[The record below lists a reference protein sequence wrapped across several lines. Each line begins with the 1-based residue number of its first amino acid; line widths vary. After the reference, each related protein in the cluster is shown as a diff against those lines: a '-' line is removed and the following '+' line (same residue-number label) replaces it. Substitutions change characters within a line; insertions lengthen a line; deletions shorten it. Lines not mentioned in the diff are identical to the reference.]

1 MEDRLKKAY
10 LIGVDLGTSG
20 TKAALYRTDG
30 TLVAEAGVE
39 VPIYYPRP
47 GVVAGFGPRSHEG
60 SRRTRSAKSTK
71 PERASFVS
79 FALRA
84 LRPTSLLR
92 DPNT

>member
-1 MEDRLKKAY
+1 MEAWLKKSY

-47 GVVAGFGPRSHEG
+47 GVVEQENDDFYATAAQTVKRCIRDSG
-60 SRRTRSAKSTK
+60 
-71 PERASFVS
+71 VD
-79 FALRA
+79 
-84 LRPTSLLR
+84 TSGGRGDRVRLADGRHRLGR
-92 DPNT
+92 

>member
-1 MEDRLKKAY
+1 MKKSY

-30 TLVAEAGVE
+30 TLIAEAGVE

-47 GVVAGFGPRSHEG
+47 GVVEEFG
-60 SRRTRSAKSTK
+60 SRRREVGRRSRSAKTAKLAHSD
-71 PERASFVS
+71 FVC
-79 FALRA
+79 FALRV
-84 LRPTSLLR
+84 LRDPSWLR

>member
-1 MEDRLKKAY
+1 MKKTY

-47 GVVAGFGPRSHEG
+47 GVVEQENDDFYATAAQTVDALHPGQR
-60 SRRTRSAKSTK
+60 RRTSGGRGDRVRLADG
-71 PERASFVS
+71 RHR
-79 FALRA
+79 L
-84 LRPTSLLR
+84 
-92 DPNT
+92 D